1 MSDNREL
8 DFELC
13 NTTYKSIIERR
24 GDDALTTDFS
34 EEERVVA
41 LVWSVSGIV
50 ENGGFR
56 YLFGIPPLGDPYL
69 EHTIKAFERI
79 GCYEAVK
86 AIKEV
91 LCLFPDC
98 KPPEDKSLR
107 ITQYESHPEE
117 TRNAIDSRF
126 WDQLDNITKLLA
138 NYIRQ
143 VKLPGFAGKK
153 QGEDLGD
160 VVKSVK

>member
-1 MSDNREL
+1 MSGDIES
-8 DFELC
+8 DFAIC
-13 NTTYKSIIERR
+13 DTACKRIVERH
-24 GDDALTTDFS
+24 GNDALATNFS

-41 LVWSVSGIV
+41 LVWSVSGVV

-56 YLFGIPPLGDPYL
+56 YLLATPPPGDPYL

-86 AIKEV
+86 AIKDV

-98 KPPEDKSLR
+98 RPPEDKGLR
-107 ITQYESHPEE
+107 IEQYESYPEE

-143 VKLPGFAGKK
+143 VKLPGFA
-153 QGEDLGD
+153 
-160 VVKSVK
+160 V

>member
-1 MSDNREL
+1 MTDNTDV
-8 DFELC
+8 DFALC
-13 NTTYKSIIERR
+13 DTTCKRIVDRH
-24 GDDALTTDFS
+24 GNDALATNFS

-41 LVWSVSGIV
+41 LVWSVSGVI

-56 YLFGIPPLGDPYL
+56 YLLGTPPTGDPYL

-98 KPPEDKSLR
+98 KPPEDKGLR
-107 ITQYESHPEE
+107 IAQYESHPEE

-138 NYIRQ
+138 NYIRELK
-143 VKLPGFAGKK
+143 VPGLEGKK
-153 QGEDLGD
+153 HGRA
-160 VVKSVK
+160 